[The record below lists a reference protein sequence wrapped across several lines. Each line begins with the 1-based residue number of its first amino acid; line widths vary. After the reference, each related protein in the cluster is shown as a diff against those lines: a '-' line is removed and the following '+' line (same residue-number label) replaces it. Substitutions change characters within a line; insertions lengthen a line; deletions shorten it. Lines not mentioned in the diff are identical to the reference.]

1 MEKKNQGTSQG
12 NEAKASTSAQMI
24 FGANM
29 LQINGDDASG
39 LIGSIIEKGISENL
53 QSKLLAP
60 TPPPKVTVLPFP
72 VARHRSHGPHWG
84 PMRSEIAVNDD
95 NEDDE
100 DNDST
105 EINSMSAF
113 ANPVQMRQKKGLD
126 LSQWRGLIPSD
137 SPLESSKM
145 EGNRLK
151 LKSTGKQNKDGVV
164 DNKDKKNISWHPP
177 LVDKTPM
184 EVDADQDL
192 SSFVPP
198 TKKGAMS
205 SDIDTG
211 SLTPAADMEIYN
223 SHQVHVEENIR
234 NASSILSKS
243 KSRSI
248 ENMPNNG
255 IAKLTQLE
263 KKEKVDPAFG
273 EMLIK
278 RGQKASTM
286 VSSSSLSNF
295 GKERG
300 SLSLESEIDTENRAR
315 LKSMSPE
322 EIAEAQ
328 AEIMEKMDPA
338 LVNLL
343 KKRGQEKSKQQYLSR
358 SDKPISNEL
367 NNTLSEIQTAK
378 SSEIS
383 SHVRSDSSDMMTI
396 TTSTDTKIGPDNG
409 LVQDSGPHDGYLWN
423 SWSER
428 VEAVRRLRFSLEGS
442 VITDESEAGD
452 ISIDTRDG
460 AVNVTERDFLR
471 TEGDPGA
478 VGYTIKEAVQLT
490 RSVIPG
496 QRALALHLLASV
508 LDKAIHNIQQ
518 NQVGCTIKNV
528 NLVDKLI
535 DWEAIWAYALG
546 PEPELVLSLR
556 MCLDDN
562 HSSVVLACA
571 RVIQC
576 ALSCDLNENF
586 FDILEKIAFYEKHIF
601 TGPVFRSKPD
611 INVGFLHGGFWKYN
625 AKPSNVLTF
634 TDDVIDDETEG
645 KHTIQDDIFFAG
657 QDFAAGL
664 VRMGILPRL
673 HYLLEADTNA
683 ALEECIISILVAIA
697 RHSPTCAN
705 AIMKCQGLVHTVVHK
720 FTMGFTTEIHA
731 SKIKSVS
738 LLKVLAQSDKKNC
751 SEFIKTGSFHAM
763 IQHLFRY
770 TSSLDHWVKS
780 GKESCK
786 LSSALMVEQLR
797 FWRVCISF
805 GLCMSYFS
813 DIFPAL
819 CLWLHPPTFSKL
831 QENNVLSEFVSISRE
846 AYLVLEAL
854 VRKLPSFYSQKHI
867 SNQISDCASDELET
881 WSWSFVTPVIDLA
894 LQWIASKDDP
904 YVSNYFGREKG
915 IGTDF
920 VFEDSSDSSL
930 LWVFSAVMHMLSAL
944 LEKVKPE
951 ETLIPQGSSRHVPWL
966 PEFVSK
972 VGLEIIRNQFL
983 SINGTE
989 EQKDF
994 DESGTWIN
1002 ELCCF
1007 RQHSKNESSL
1017 ASVCCLHGLF
1027 QVIISIDNLIS
1038 LAKGG
1043 ICVPLSQGYNFSSEG
1058 KILEDGILKR
1068 SLVEWR
1074 CVLNVFMKLVGSEWH
1089 FMQSI
1094 EIFGRGGP
1102 APGVGLGWGASG
1114 GGFWSM
1120 TVLLAQ
1126 TDARLI
1132 IYMLEI
1138 IQMVS
1143 STESPTNEE
1152 MVSAMHRV
1160 NSVLGACLTIGPTDR
1175 VMMEKALDILLQ
1187 VPVLRYLDLCVQHFL
1202 LLNKRMKPFRWEYK
1216 KEDYFLFSEIL
1227 ASHFKNRW
1235 LSVKK
1240 KLKAIDTNNS
1250 FQNGTSKKGNVSLET
1265 IHEDLETS
1273 NMPSQVHYC
1282 TSLMVEWAHQRLPLP
1297 MHWFLSP
1304 ISTISDDK
1312 HAGLQNA
1319 SSIPNLIH
1327 DSSVLVEVAK
1337 GGLFLLL
1344 AMEAMSTFLSNDV
1357 HSPIRNVPLVWKL
1370 HSLSVIL
1377 LVGMDVLDD
1386 NKGKNVYEALQDI
1399 YGHILDEVRFTKSA
1413 KHILDESANLLLDT
1427 EKKCSVDFMR
1437 FQSVIHE
1444 SYSTFLETLVEQ
1456 FAAVSYGDLIF
1467 GRQVS
1472 VYLHRCTEAAV
1483 RLSAWNALSNA
1494 HVLEILPPLE
1504 ECIAEAE
1511 GYLEPIEDNE
1521 GILEAYVKSWI
1532 SGALD
1537 RSAAR
1542 GSMAFAL
1549 VLHHLSSFIFLVR
1562 SHDNT
1567 SLRNKIVKSLLRD
1580 YSQKQKHEGMML
1592 ELVQYCKP
1600 SKSHQPGECSL
1611 LLQNSDI
1618 EKRFQVLTDACD
1630 RNSSLLAEVEKLRSA
1645 FVKKLDAVK

>member
-1 MEKKNQGTSQG
+1 
-12 NEAKASTSAQMI
+12 
-24 FGANM
+24 
-29 LQINGDDASG
+29 
-39 LIGSIIEKGISENL
+39 
-53 QSKLLAP
+53 
-60 TPPPKVTVLPFP
+60 
-72 VARHRSHGPHWG
+72 
-84 PMRSEIAVNDD
+84 
-95 NEDDE
+95 
-100 DNDST
+100 
-105 EINSMSAF
+105 
-113 ANPVQMRQKKGLD
+113 
-126 LSQWRGLIPSD
+126 
-137 SPLESSKM
+137 
-145 EGNRLK
+145 
-151 LKSTGKQNKDGVV
+151 
-164 DNKDKKNISWHPP
+164 
-177 LVDKTPM
+177 
-184 EVDADQDL
+184 
-192 SSFVPP
+192 
-198 TKKGAMS
+198 
-205 SDIDTG
+205 
-211 SLTPAADMEIYN
+211 
-223 SHQVHVEENIR
+223 
-234 NASSILSKS
+234 
-243 KSRSI
+243 
-248 ENMPNNG
+248 
-255 IAKLTQLE
+255 
-263 KKEKVDPAFG
+263 
-273 EMLIK
+273 
-278 RGQKASTM
+278 
-286 VSSSSLSNF
+286 
-295 GKERG
+295 
-300 SLSLESEIDTENRAR
+300 
-315 LKSMSPE
+315 MSPE

-343 KKRGQEKSKQQYLSR
+343 KKRGQEKLKQQYLSR

-645 KHTIQDDIFFAG
+645 KHTIQDDIFL
-657 QDFAAGL
+657 L
-664 VRMGILPRL
+664 VKIL
-673 HYLLEADTNA
+673 LLADTNA

-720 FTMGFTTEIHA
+720 FTMGVTTEIHA

-751 SEFIKTGSFHAM
+751 SEFIKNGSFHAM

-972 VGLEIIRNQFL
+972 
-983 SINGTE
+983 
-989 EQKDF
+989 
-994 DESGTWIN
+994 
-1002 ELCCF
+1002 
-1007 RQHSKNESSL
+1007 HSKYESSL

-1187 VPVLRYLDLCVQHFL
+1187 VPVL
-1202 LLNKRMKPFRWEYK
+1202 
-1216 KEDYFLFSEIL
+1216 
-1227 ASHFKNRW
+1227 
-1235 LSVKK
+1235 
-1240 KLKAIDTNNS
+1240 
-1250 FQNGTSKKGNVSLET
+1250 
-1265 IHEDLETS
+1265 
-1273 NMPSQVHYC
+1273 
-1282 TSLMVEWAHQRLPLP
+1282 
-1297 MHWFLSP
+1297 
-1304 ISTISDDK
+1304 
-1312 HAGLQNA
+1312 
-1319 SSIPNLIH
+1319 
-1327 DSSVLVEVAK
+1327 SVLVEVAK

-1357 HSPIRNVPLVWKL
+1357 HSPIRNVPLAWKL

-1413 KHILDESANLLLDT
+1413 KHILDESANLLLDN

-1511 GYLEPIEDNE
+1511 GYLEPIE
-1521 GILEAYVKSWI
+1521 
-1532 SGALD
+1532 
-1537 RSAAR
+1537 
-1542 GSMAFAL
+1542 
-1549 VLHHLSSFIFLVR
+1549 
-1562 SHDNT
+1562 
-1567 SLRNKIVKSLLRD
+1567 
-1580 YSQKQKHEGMML
+1580 
-1592 ELVQYCKP
+1592 YCKP

-1618 EKRFQVLTDACD
+1618 EKRFQVLADACD

-1645 FVKKLDAVK
+1645 L